1 MLRRDAEATQRTFAD
16 DTRAMHAI
24 PTEHRLLQMRRA
36 IDWAAVETELAAYY
50 DAEMGRPSCP
60 PAVLLRMLILE
71 QYAALSDREVHE
83 QVGYNLLYR
92 AFVGLGVDE
101 PVPDD
106 TTLVRFRA
114 RVGEE
119 GIRTVFDAL
128 NQQWAAAGLIGA
140 ERRVLD
146 GVHLWAKVARQSWVG
161 LLRKGRRV
169 IIEAI
174 AAVDAAR
181 AEALRAEFGPAPDE
195 PEPRDDGALPR
206 ESERTAALVAAVAA
220 VPDPGVQTR
229 VAQVQTLLRGDGD
242 RVVSFDDPDARWGYK
257 AADKPFLGYKAHES
271 LDPDSR
277 LITGVDVVP
286 GNANEAVRTDAVLA
300 TEPTP
305 RTPGAVI
312 IGDGLYHNATTIAQ
326 VEAAQG
332 RPCFSG
338 LRAERVSDAFTY
350 DAGADQMV
358 CADGKRSVGK
368 VRMGAVG
375 RGHLGAGDLYY
386 FSMRDCVPCPRA
398 ATCLTRGER
407 EGRAEPRRRVYLS
420 DVRKARVVAGEAG
433 RAWRQAHAK
442 LRPRIEAKFDEQ
454 MNRHGLRHARYWG
467 LAKVTG
473 QVLLNA
479 LTVNAKRAVKL
490 LARRVPPPDPVPS
503 LA

>member
-1 MLRRDAEATQRTFAD
+1 MLRRDAEAMQWTFAD
-16 DTRAMHAI
+16 QARAMRAVPEDHV
-24 PTEHRLLQMRRA
+24 LLRMRRA
-36 IDWAAVETELAAYY
+36 IDWAALETALGAYY
-50 DAEMGRPSCP
+50 DAEVGRPSWP
-60 PAVLLRMLILE
+60 PAVLLRMLVVE
-71 QYAALSDREVHE
+71 QYADLSDREVHE

-114 RVGEE
+114 RVGEA
-119 GIRTVFDAL
+119 GIREVFDAL
-128 NQQWAAAGLIGA
+128 NQQWAAAGLIGT

-169 IIEAI
+169 IVEAV
-174 AAVDAAR
+174 AEVDATR
-181 AEALRAEFGPAPDE
+181 AAALRAEFVPVAGEA
-195 PEPRDDGALPR
+195 EPRDDGALPR
-206 ESERTAALVAAVAA
+206 ESERTAALVAAVADVVDPA
-220 VPDPGVQTR
+220 VQAR
-229 VAQVQTLLRGDGD
+229 VAQVQTLLRGEGD
-242 RVVSFDDPDARWGYK
+242 RVVSFDDPDARWGFK

-277 LITGVDVVP
+277 LITAVDVVP

-300 TEPTP
+300 AEPTP

-312 IGDGLYHNATTIAQ
+312 IGDGLYNNATTVGQVAQ
-326 VEAAQG
+326 AGG

-338 LRAERVSDAFTY
+338 LKAERVSDTFTY

-358 CADGKRSVGK
+358 CAAEKRSVGK
-368 VRMGAVG
+368 VRVD
-375 RGHLGAGDLYY
+375 AGDLYY

-407 EGRAEPRRRVYLS
+407 EGRAKPRRRVYLA

-433 RAWRQAHAK
+433 WAWRRAHAK

-467 LAKVTG
+467 LAKVTL
-473 QVLLNA
+473 QVLLNV

-490 LARRVPPPDPVPS
+490 LALRAPPPGPVQVP
-503 LA
+503 A

>member
-1 MLRRDAEATQRTFAD
+1 MLRREAATIQRTFAD
-16 DTRAMHAI
+16 EARAMRAI
-24 PTEHRLLQMRRA
+24 PEDHVLLRIRRA
-36 IDWAAVETELAAYY
+36 IDWGAVEAELAPYY
-50 DAEMGRPSCP
+50 DAEVGRPSWP
-60 PAVLLRMLILE
+60 PTVLFRMLVLE
-71 QYAALSDREVHE
+71 QYADLSDREVHE

-114 RVGEE
+114 RLGEA
-119 GIRTVFDAL
+119 GIREVFDTL
-128 NQQWAAAGLIGA
+128 NTQWAAAGLIGT

-169 IIEAI
+169 IV
-174 AAVDAAR
+174 AAVAQVDPAR
-181 AEALRAEFGPAPDE
+181 AAGLEADFVPAAGE
-195 PEPRDDGALPR
+195 AAPRDDAALPR
-206 ESERTAALVAAVAA
+206 ESEQTAALLAAVADM
-220 VPDPGVQTR
+220 PDPTVQTR
-229 VAQVQTLLRGDGD
+229 VAQVRTILAGEGD
-242 RVVSFDDPDARWGYK
+242 RVVSFDDPDARWGFK

-300 TEPTP
+300 AEPTP
-305 RTPGAVI
+305 RPPGAVI
-312 IGDGLYHNATTIAQ
+312 IGDGLYNNATTVEQ
-326 VEAAQG
+326 VEAAGG
-332 RPCFSG
+332 RACFSG
-338 LRAERVSDAFTY
+338 LKAERVSDAFTY
-350 DAGADQMV
+350 NTATDQMV
-358 CADGKRSVGK
+358 CGAQKRSVGK
-368 VRMGAVG
+368 VRVD
-375 RGHLGAGDLYY
+375 AGDLYY

-433 RAWRQAHAK
+433 RTWRQAHAK

-467 LAKVTG
+467 LAKVTA

-490 LARRVPPPDPVPS
+490 LALRAPPPAPLPSPV
-503 LA
+503 